1 MAGLLELL
9 GGSTGDPNKD
19 AAINQGILQ
28 MGLQMLQSKGSF
40 GQALGQG
47 GQAGIQSY
55 NQAQDRQF
63 QAEQQQQTR
72 AQWEEQKRQ
81 LERQKKMQ
89 ELMQQ
94 YYRTP
99 EQTALADGG
108 GPTVANA
115 AKIGG
120 PSYDFKGYADALA
133 QYDPIASM
141 ELKARLAK
149 PTRKLTTVAPGG
161 SLVDEATGQAVYNA
175 PAKDDA
181 PSSVKE
187 YNFAKSQGYPGT
199 FEQFQLAQRKA
210 GASSVNVNT
219 GQKGFDNTLKLR
231 GDFRSEPIYKAHQE
245 VQSAHSQITQAI
257 KQQSPAGD
265 LAAATKIMKI
275 LDPGSVVRESELG
288 MAMAASGM
296 LDRLTNYA
304 QMRISGEKLTPSQRA
319 DFKAL
324 ADSLLGESAKQYNA
338 KRSEYAGI
346 VKRNDLNEED
356 VLGTPSAN
364 PAATPSPTGPF
375 KDPAKEDRY
384 QAWVRS
390 QQK

>member
-1 MAGLLELL
+1 MATGLLELL
-9 GGSTGDPNKD
+9 GGSTGDPKRD
-19 AAINQGILQ
+19 SAINQGILQ

-47 GQAGIQSY
+47 GMAGIQST

-63 QAEQQQQTR
+63 QQEQQQQTR
-72 AQWEEQKRQ
+72 AQWEEQQRQ
-81 LERQKKMQ
+81 RAQQQKQ
-89 ELMQQ
+89 RELMQQ
-94 YYRTP
+94 FYKTP
-99 EQTALADGG
+99 EQTALAGGG
-108 GPTVANA
+108 GPTTANA
-115 AKIGG
+115 QKIGA
-120 PSYDFKGYADALA
+120 PSYDFQGYAEALA
-133 QYDPIASM
+133 QYDPMASM
-141 ELKARLAK
+141 ELKQRLAK
-149 PTRKLTTVAPGG
+149 PKRTLTSVAPGA
-161 SLVDEATGQAVYNA
+161 SLVDEATGQAVYSA

-181 PSSVKE
+181 PSAVKE
-187 YNFAKSQGYPGT
+187 YQFAKSQGYPGT
-199 FEQFQLAQRKA
+199 FQEFEIARRRA
-210 GASSVNVNT
+210 GASSVNVST

-304 QMRISGEKLTPSQRA
+304 QMRISGQKLTPTQRQ

-324 ADSLLGESAKQYNA
+324 ADSLLGESAKQYNS
-338 KRSEYAGI
+338 KRTEYEGI
-346 VKRNDLNEED
+346 ATRNDLNVAD
-356 VLGTPSAN
+356 VLGPQSQV
-364 PAATPSPTGPF
+364 PAVSSGPF
-375 KDPAKEDRY
+375 KDQAKEDRY